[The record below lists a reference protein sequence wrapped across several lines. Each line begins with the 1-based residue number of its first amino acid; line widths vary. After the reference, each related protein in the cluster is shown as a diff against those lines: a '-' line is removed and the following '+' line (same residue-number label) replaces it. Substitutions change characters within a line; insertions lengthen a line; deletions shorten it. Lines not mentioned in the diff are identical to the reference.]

1 MEDMRDI
8 LPGVR
13 DKMVDAWRE
22 GVGDMEEEDITNLI
36 VWAPEFEMKNAM
48 ILTRW
53 HNLSLN
59 LILHTK
65 SGAFDFS

>member
-36 VWAPEFEMKNAM
+36 DWAPEFDIKNAM
-48 ILTRW
+48 SLTR
-53 HNLSLN
+53 
-59 LILHTK
+59 
-65 SGAFDFS
+65 

>member
-1 MEDMRDI
+1 MFWFLARHGTRNPGIRDMEDMRDI

-36 VWAPEFEMKNAM
+36 VWAPEFEIKNAM
-48 ILTRW
+48 ILTR
-53 HNLSLN
+53 
-59 LILHTK
+59 
-65 SGAFDFS
+65 